1 MTYSTIRVLNR
12 GVSTLTGSYKLLGLF
27 FLMLLQT
34 GLAQAAELKI
44 GAVSIGQ
51 ILNKAPQA
59 EQANQRL
66 QKEFEPR
73 EKGLLDAQEALRELE
88 QQLSRDSDVM
98 SDSQRRKL
106 ERDIR
111 TQARELQR
119 ATEEF
124 REDVNIRRN
133 EELGKFQKQIVEIIN
148 NVAKEEG
155 FDLILNESA
164 VLYASERTDITD
176 KVIGRLSQ

>member
-1 MTYSTIRVLNR
+1 
-12 GVSTLTGSYKLLGLF
+12 LTGSDKLPFLLF
-27 FLMLLQT
+27 LILLQA
-34 GLAQAAELKI
+34 GLVQAAELKI
-44 GAVSIGQ
+44 GAVSIGK
-51 ILNKAPQA
+51 ILNEAPQA
-59 EQANQRL
+59 EQANRRL

-73 EKGLLDAQEALRELE
+73 EKGLLDAQNALRGLE
-88 QQLSRDSDVM
+88 QQLAKDGDVM

-119 ATEEF
+119 TTEEF

-133 EELGKFQKQIVEIIN
+133 EELGKFQQQIVEIIN
-148 NVAKEEG
+148 SLAKEEA

-164 VLYASERTDITD
+164 VLYASERTDITE
-176 KVIGRLSQ
+176 KVLGRLSR